1 VTAFAKF
8 CRVLDSVKC
17 RFGILFSSEGIS
29 GTGKSED
36 AAREQLKVY
45 QDREMVVV
53 VVTRDDLERV
63 AAGGNF
69 ITMLR
74 SKYEQVRLDLRAP

>member
-1 VTAFAKF
+1 
-8 CRVLDSVKC
+8 
-17 RFGILFSSEGIS
+17 
-29 GTGKSED
+29 
-36 AAREQLKVY
+36 
-45 QDREMVVV
+45 MVVV

-63 AAGGNF
+63 AAGENF